1 MKRSIRQL
9 CLVTLAGLVLASCA
23 ARETEIHTS
32 TTGARAEG
40 SGVRDA
46 SSLGGGASS
55 AAAAGAGIGVP
66 GR

>member
-1 MKRSIRQL
+1 MKKSIRQL
-9 CLVTLAGLVLASCA
+9 CLVALTGSVLAGCA

-32 TTGARAEG
+32 TTGAQG

-46 SSLGGGASS
+46 SDASGGAAS
-55 AAAAGAGIGVP
+55 AAAAGAAIGSP